1 MEAETDL
8 CVIGQCSHTP
18 VSKSVCEDNGGVW
31 WGQGADNPEVIDFY
45 NSGNLEQCWQVNQA
59 IFNKQPQRYEQNR
72 VMMGWTQ
79 YQAIRN
85 EHYKL
90 WNFAPPPPPLDYDP
104 ATDTSMDLYSVE
116 FYRIDQGFPPA
127 LDREDDDLLL
137 GGGLAKNLDLLSSEE
152 RNNYEALHQQLT
164 AILASNLGVQVMVIM
179 TALLISEILITM
191 THSLQ
196 ADGMVRVGMILI
208 SMALRMMQTEPLSW
222 RISIRCVNSDD
233 PSTG

>member
-1 MEAETDL
+1 M
-8 CVIGQCSHTP
+8 G
-18 VSKSVCEDNGGVW
+18 VSGGAKVLIIRKSL
-31 WGQGADNPEVIDFY
+31 IFY

-90 WNFAPPPPPLDYDP
+90 VSNFALDYDP

-137 GGGLAKNLDLLSSEE
+137 GGGLANLDLLSSEE

-164 AILASNLGVQVMVIM
+164 AILASKPGCPGDGNYDGVVDQRDLDNYD
-179 TALLISEILITM
+179 ALIASGWNGSSWYDFNFDGVTDDADRAIILANI
-191 THSLQ
+191 
-196 ADGMVRVGMILI
+196 D
-208 SMALRMMQTEPLSW
+208 SMCQQ
-222 RISIRCVNSDD
+222 
-233 PSTG
+233 